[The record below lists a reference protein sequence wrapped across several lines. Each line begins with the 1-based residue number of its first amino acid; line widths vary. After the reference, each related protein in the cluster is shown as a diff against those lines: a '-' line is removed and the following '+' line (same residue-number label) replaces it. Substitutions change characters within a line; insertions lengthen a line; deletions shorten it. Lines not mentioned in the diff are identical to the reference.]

1 MDTKVLKYRAQDN
14 LQGNWGLSVG
24 VAFLA
29 ALLGGLNMS
38 SGFNLNIDSEQ
49 LQNLPPLLSSLL
61 TAYLSVVGTLGLA
74 QFIVGGAVNLGYT
87 RYLLDQHD
95 KKELSFHTLF
105 SQFDRF
111 GQGFAQMFLR
121 NLYILLWS
129 LLFIIPGFVKQ
140 YSYAMTPYIMAEHP
154 EMSAN
159 EAITAS
165 RQLMDG
171 HKGELFWLHLTFFGW
186 MLLNALTLGIG
197 SLWLNPYMNA
207 TNAAFYRQLTQPT
220 QYIEYE

>member
-1 MDTKVLKYRAQDN
+1 MDTKQLKHQALNN
-14 LQGNWGLSVG
+14 LQGAWGISIG
-24 VAFLA
+24 VALLA
-29 ALLGGLNMS
+29 ALLGGINEAS
-38 SGFNLNIDSEQ
+38 TFNLNVNSEQ
-49 LQNLPPLLSSLL
+49 LQNMPRLLATLL
-61 TAYLSVVGTLGLA
+61 KYYLSIAGMLGFA

-87 RYLLDQHD
+87 QFLLDQYD
-95 KKELSFHTLF
+95 GKDLAFNTLF
-105 SQFDRF
+105 SQFHRF

-140 YSYAMTPYIMAEHP
+140 YSYAMTPYIMADHP
-154 EMSAN
+154 ELTAN

-186 MLLNALTLGIG
+186 MLLNVLTLGIG

-207 TNAAFYRQLTQPT
+207 AEAAFYRQLTKPAR
-220 QYIEYE
+220 YVEYE